1 MIETLMALWN
11 RGVGGRLMVIAIT
24 FFCICISISLLLV
37 TVGGAWGSLF
47 ARAHPRGEGT
57 HVVNSALVTATVPT
71 SVATSQVVV
80 APTSTVTPM
89 PCLASPTS
97 VNGHTPQVNMT
108 EGSGQTSVPARQ
120 ASATPTHPRKTP
132 TPGVTV
138 TPKPKPSSTPP
149 TVTPTSVVTPT
160 ATTLPPVTP
169 TVIDT
174 ATVTPTVVS
183 TPTATNTPGATPT
196 SAPTIGIAPTATTT
210 AITTPTVTTPAG
222 SPTAV
227 TSATA
232 DTGNTHTSEGGLV
245 MSGTPSSVADG
256 QQNGGNCLSDSLA
269 TGGVGTVLAM
279 LQNFLW
285 IILVSSLLGTAL
297 FCAQMYR
304 MTRRRAERKL

>member
-11 RGVGGRLMVIAIT
+11 RGVSGRLMVIAIT

-47 ARAHPRGEGT
+47 ARAHPGGEGT
-57 HVVNSALVTATVPT
+57 PVVNSALVTATAPT
-71 SVATSQVVV
+71 SVATSQVAATPVL
-80 APTSTVTPM
+80 TVTPI

-97 VNGHTPQVNMT
+97 GNRRTPQVNVT
-108 EGSGQTSVPARQ
+108 ESSGQTSVPARQ
-120 ASATPTHPRKTP
+120 ASATPTQQHKTP

-138 TPKPKPSSTPP
+138 TPKPKPSPTPP
-149 TVTPTSVVTPT
+149 AVTPTTVVTPT
-160 ATTLPPVTP
+160 VTTLPSVTP
-169 TVIDT
+169 TVIST

-196 SAPTIGIAPTATTT
+196 SVPTTGVAPTATTT

-222 SPTAV
+222 SPMPA

-232 DTGNTHTSEGGLV
+232 GTGNTHASEGGSV
-245 MSGTPSSVADG
+245 MSGTPSSVGNG
-256 QQNGGNCLSDSLA
+256 QQNGNNCFSDSLA
-269 TGGVGTVLAM
+269 TSGVGTVLAM

-285 IILVSSLLGTAL
+285 IILASSLLGTAL